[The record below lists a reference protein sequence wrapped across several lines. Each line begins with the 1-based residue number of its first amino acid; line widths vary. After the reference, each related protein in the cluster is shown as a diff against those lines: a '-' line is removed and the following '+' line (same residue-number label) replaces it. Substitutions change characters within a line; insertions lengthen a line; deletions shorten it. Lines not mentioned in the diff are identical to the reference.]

1 MTAKEFWADVCKW
14 LRAHKL
20 FIDPADQPHLND
32 DGLINLDPDDSFAS
46 GSPEPPK
53 GLADAPQQAA
63 ASGNNPRFHG
73 GELAPAQAGVV
84 RAVPPADRT
93 ESLERLQ
100 QGFDKLVEQLQGIN
114 EHLSRQASQHEDLM
128 GRIEQLPQ
136 LIESFPAM
144 VENQKR
150 ITEQL
155 LEQLKGAAAKDEQ
168 FIDAVERIPVETAKQ
183 TDALVNIDHQLAA
196 AADIDVQMAE
206 SFNNFNETLGKLND
220 STVSHTDGIIQMSK
234 TFSASDRY
242 LKYILSKQSKRFMWM
257 FIATVSV
264 CVACILILAIIIY
277 LNR

>member
-46 GSPEPPK
+46 GSPELPK

-63 ASGNNPRFHG
+63 AGNNV
-73 GELAPAQAGVV
+73 VV